1 MESRWYEI
9 KVFIP
14 DSMGGSTTHF
24 SECGTDFEDAC
35 RNLENRLKHEDC
47 NLGVLVCGSGYDD
60 EGNPVY
66 R

>member
-1 MESRWYEI
+1 MESYWYEI

-35 RNLENRLKHEDC
+35 WNLENRLKQEGGTS
-47 NLGVLVCGSGYDD
+47 NIIVCDSGYDD
-60 EGNPVY
+60 EGNLVY